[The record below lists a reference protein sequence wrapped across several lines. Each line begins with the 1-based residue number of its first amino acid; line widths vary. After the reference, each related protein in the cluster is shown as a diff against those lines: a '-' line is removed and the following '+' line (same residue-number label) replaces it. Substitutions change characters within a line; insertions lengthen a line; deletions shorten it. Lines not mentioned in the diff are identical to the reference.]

1 MIVNLLAGL
10 NSGMVATL
18 SGYILAFLNNS
29 FVYGALYF
37 ILVFFF
43 TYFYTTVTFDPKMI
57 SQNLQKAERSFP
69 RIRPTSRHRT
79 I

>member
-10 NSGMVATL
+10 NSGTVASL

-37 ILVFFF
+37 VLVFFF
-43 TYFYTTVTFDPKMI
+43 TYFYTAVTFDPKMI
-57 SQNLQKAERSFP
+57 SQNLQKSGAFVPE
-69 RIRPTSRHRT
+69 
-79 I
+79 